1 MKRALIASTAASF
14 AFTGTALIAAPAQAA
29 PVVTG
34 GFVNVTVVVDDV
46 TILQDVNLAVPVALD
61 LAAQVCGNSI
71 GVIAQD
77 LMADGTCTNTFNGDT
92 FQIDQR

>member
-1 MKRALIASTAASF
+1 MKRALIASATAAF
-14 AFTGTALIAAPAQAA
+14 ALSGTALMASPAEAA

-34 GFVNVTVVVDDV
+34 GLVNVTVVVDDI
-46 TILQDVNLAVPVALD
+46 TILQDVNLAVPVALR

-77 LMADGTCTNTFNGDT
+77 LRADGTCTNTFNGDT